1 MNCFAEVQ
9 SQEPQTWTL
18 LSLSIARPLW
28 NHFCG
33 VGRKLPHDFSALK
46 RLPVRVS
53 PSSNVPT
60 RSVCHEP
67 PCRTGCEIGGIFVKT
82 RNCPPLK
89 YSFFE
94 SPQGLELLH
103 RLLVAIHL
111 VFGQAHDGGIRGICW
126 FLELSQLDRF
136 VAPSY
141 GSQQKVASLV
151 EKLIGQ
157 FGHDEDLRLAQQ
169 MPHRDISLCEDETFH
184 PQICLVAIE
193 PVSNF
198 LILEAY
204 AENREAATWNAAVDV
219 ALEPFSVTVTQC
231 VSDQAAALLSHAQSH
246 LGVHHSPD
254 VFHVQYEISKATS
267 LALNRQTE
275 KAQNEFDQAKLEHQ
289 ENIDKRK
296 AFDQQWP
303 SSLRKLDQEKRLI
316 QQAPDLEKKLE
327 RASQRFEE
335 TRQRQRRARDA
346 RCGIS
351 QDYHP
356 FDLNTGEPMESSQVK
371 ERLEEHFK
379 TLHAIADEAKL
390 SQGADDRIAKAQ
402 RVMPSMIATIVF
414 FWTMIE
420 LIVKRLDCGAEA
432 MSIWKNELVAGYYIA
447 CVAQRCSVSGE
458 AKRLTELSESILARA
473 RSPDRPLGQLSDSV
487 RLELEQQAHQA
498 ANIFQRSSSC
508 VEGRNGQLSLRH
520 HGLRELT
527 PSKLQA
533 LRVIHNYVIRR
544 PDGTTAAQRFF
555 GNKPRALFEW
565 LLKQLP
571 MPARPRQ
578 TRTRPQAA

>member
-1 MNCFAEVQ
+1 ML
-9 SQEPQTWTL
+9 T
-18 LSLSIARPLW
+18 
-28 NHFCG
+28 
-33 VGRKLPHDFSALK
+33 
-46 RLPVRVS
+46 
-53 PSSNVPT
+53 
-60 RSVCHEP
+60 
-67 PCRTGCEIGGIFVKT
+67 
-82 RNCPPLK
+82 
-89 YSFFE
+89 
-94 SPQGLELLH
+94 
-103 RLLVAIHL
+103 AIHL
-111 VFGQAHDGGIRGICW
+111 VFGQSHDGGIRGICW

-141 GSQQKVASLV
+141 GSQQNVASQV
-151 EKLIGQ
+151 EKFIGQ

-169 MPHRDISLCEDETFH
+169 MPHCDISLCEDETFH

-204 AENREAATWNAAVDV
+204 AEKRDAATWNAAVDA

-231 VSDQAAALLSHAQSH
+231 VSDQATALLSHAQMH

-275 KAQNEFDQAKLEHQ
+275 KAKNEFDQTKQEHQ
-289 ENIDKRK
+289 ENTAKRQ
-296 AFDQQWP
+296 AFEGQWP
-303 SSLRKLDQEKRLI
+303 CSLRELDLEKKLI
-316 QQAPDLEKKLE
+316 QQAPDLERKLHQ
-327 RASQRFEE
+327 AGLRFEE

-351 QDYHP
+351 KDYHP
-356 FDLNTGEPMESSQVK
+356 FDLNTGTPMDSSQVNA
-371 ERLEEHFK
+371 RLENHFK
-379 TLHAIADEAKL
+379 TLHAIAEEASL
-390 SQGADDRIAKAQ
+390 SQGTHDRIAKAE
-402 RVMPSMIATIVF
+402 RVLPSMVATIVF

-420 LIVKRLDCGAEA
+420 LIFKRLDCSDDVK
-432 MSIWKNELVAGYYIA
+432 MIWKEELIAGYYIA
-447 CVAQRCSVSGE
+447 CVAHRCSESDE
-458 AKRLTELSESILARA
+458 AKRLTDLSESILARA
-473 RSPDRPLGQLSDSV
+473 RSPDRALGQLPESI

-544 PDGTTAAQRFF
+544 PDGTTAAERFF
-555 GNKPRALFEW
+555 GSKPRDLFEW
-565 LLKQLP
+565 LLVQLP
-571 MPARPRQ
+571 MPARPRNKRNQ
-578 TRTRPQAA
+578 PTAA